1 MSRRTSTL
9 ASAGLL
15 VLTLVAV
22 ALLLPV
28 PYVTMRPGPTVDV
41 LGDYD
46 GKPVLE
52 IEDAKTYPT
61 DGQIRLTTV
70 SVTRADS
77 RVSLPQAFI
86 AYFNPEEAV
95 VPRDLVYPKD
105 QTAEESRQENAAQMA
120 SSKLTSE
127 AAALTQAGYDVASV
141 VEIAAVSE
149 DGPSADVLKVDDV
162 LVSVDGQKVTGT
174 DQAVK
179 LVSSARPGAVITLG
193 IRRDASDQTVKVRS
207 EAAPDDPSKARIG
220 VSLGT
225 DVELPFPIANNLG
238 ESIGGPSAGL
248 VFALALY
255 DMLTPGDLTDGTT
268 IAGTGT
274 IDAAGA
280 VGPIGGIQQKLAG
293 ASSAGAKVFLV
304 PDGNCA
310 EAAASDD
317 FDMRLVRVKKLADAV
332 DALDKLSDDPKA
344 TVPTCS

>member
-9 ASAGLL
+9 AAAGLL

-86 AYFNPEEAV
+86 AYFNSEEAV

-127 AAALTQAGYDVASV
+127 AAALTEAGYDVTSV

-149 DGPSADVLKVDDV
+149 DGPSAGVLEVDDV

-174 DQAVK
+174 DQAVR

-193 IRRDASDQTVKVRS
+193 IRRDGSGRTVKVTS
-207 EAAPDDPSKARIG
+207 DAAPDDPSKARIG

-225 DVELPFPIANNLG
+225 DVESPDRYVFRLVHQAAADGGVTGTELATHIGVAVCLRDGRATQAARFSYLHSSPSCTAGRLDLRPVETSIATDRARWRG
-238 ESIGGPSAGL
+238 DFAQGADTQDEPTPRVIGG
-248 VFALALY
+248 
-255 DMLTPGDLTDGTT
+255 
-268 IAGTGT
+268 
-274 IDAAGA
+274 
-280 VGPIGGIQQKLAG
+280 Q
-293 ASSAGAKVFLV
+293 
-304 PDGNCA
+304 
-310 EAAASDD
+310 
-317 FDMRLVRVKKLADAV
+317 
-332 DALDKLSDDPKA
+332 
-344 TVPTCS
+344 